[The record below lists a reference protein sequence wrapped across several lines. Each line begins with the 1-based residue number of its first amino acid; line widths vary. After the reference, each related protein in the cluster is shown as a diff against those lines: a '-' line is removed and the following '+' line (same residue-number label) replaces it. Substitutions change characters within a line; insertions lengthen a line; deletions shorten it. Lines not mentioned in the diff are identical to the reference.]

1 MHPLE
6 HRLIT
11 QDPDLPGLALLHD
24 DDALSA
30 ALRTHDPGIHRARVH
45 YLRYKPHTH
54 CLAALHLEHH
64 DGKQSHAYAKALPR
78 ASHDWDWQQ
87 RRLHKRHG
95 GIRLALAAH
104 HLLIASP
111 EHDRRLNPDLPPEA
125 TILRYKPERR
135 LVARLGA
142 HLLRYHTTADYPAIL
157 RAATTGAA
165 VGGAPIH
172 STDASHASITTAWL
186 EGDTLHH
193 ADAATAAHI
202 GACIARIQ
210 QSPADHLPHT
220 TPADEQHSL
229 AQTLATIDHLHPALT
244 PAVAALIRQSGRAL
258 AHDNPAP
265 CLSHGD
271 LSLDQIIHSPD
282 DTYHLIDWDN
292 ACRATPDA
300 DLATLIGKTLAHTPT
315 TNAHTLRDAL
325 LDGYARPINRH
336 SLHWRTIAALIR
348 LIPEPYRRRDPAW
361 PDTMRARLEQTAQ
374 IAAQP

>member
-1 MHPLE
+1 MST
-6 HRLIT
+6 RKT
-11 QDPDLPGLALLHD
+11 LALT
-24 DDALSA
+24 AL
-30 ALRTHDPGIHRARVH
+30 ALFLATCSSN
-45 YLRYKPHTH
+45 KPRPDIT
-54 CLAALHLEHH
+54 LESEQP
-64 DGKQSHAYAKALPR
+64 DTDIALPA
-78 ASHDWDWQQ
+78 ASHDWQWQSA
-87 RRLHKRHG
+87 RLDKRHG
-95 GIRLALAAH
+95 DQRLTLPAAH
-104 HLLIASP
+104 LLLASP
-111 EHDRRLNPDLPPEA
+111 EHDRRLRVALPAGA

-142 HLLRYHTTADYPAIL
+142 HLLRYHTAADYPAIL

-165 VGGAPIH
+165 LGSAPIH

-186 EGDTLHH
+186 EGETLHH

-202 GACIARIQ
+202 GTCIARIQ
-210 QSPADHLPHT
+210 QTPADHLPHT

-282 DTYHLIDWDN
+282 GTYHLIDWDN

-315 TNAHTLRDAL
+315 ADAHTLRDAL

-361 PDTMRARLEQTAQ
+361 PDTMRARLEQTVQ